1 MKIFKMAAVAMMLA
15 MPMSVEAHTALHS
28 SNPSSGSVLT
38 QSPPVLTL
46 TFLEAVSLTSLML
59 VTGEGERS
67 LSFTPSGRALTF
79 EAPQPEFMR
88 GRNEVRWRALAQD
101 GHVIEGSIIIVM
113 RAPKP

>member
-1 MKIFKMAAVAMMLA
+1 MKMFRMAALA
-15 MPMSVEAHTALHS
+15 LTLTMPMSVEAHTALRS

-46 TFLEAVSLTSLML
+46 TFLEAASLTSLTL
-59 VTGEGERS
+59 VTSDGERN
-67 LSFTPSGRALTF
+67 LAFTPSGSALTF
-79 EAPQPEFMR
+79 EAPQPQLVR